1 MRLRIGD
8 AWFAPVT
15 AHPSVADL
23 SGPVDSVREA
33 ERLADTHLARRDEV
47 ERVARLVRWLDDL
60 VRIPGT
66 KFGIGLDAV
75 AGFLAPGVGDAVTGA
90 ASLAVLGTAI
100 RRGVPTPVLV
110 RMLANIA
117 VDVLGGLLPGIGDFF
132 DLLWRSNSRNLALLE
147 RHQDELEP
155 RARPTDWL
163 IMGAAVSLVGI
174 GIAAPFF
181 VIGWVLSLLS

>member
-1 MRLRIGD
+1 M
-8 AWFAPVT
+8 
-15 AHPSVADL
+15 
-23 SGPVDSVREA
+23 
-33 ERLADTHLARRDEV
+33 
-47 ERVARLVRWLDDL
+47 
-60 VRIPGT
+60 
-66 KFGIGLDAV
+66 
-75 AGFLAPGVGDAVTGA
+75 
-90 ASLAVLGTAI
+90 
-100 RRGVPTPVLV
+100 
-110 RMLANIA
+110 
-117 VDVLGGLLPGIGDFF
+117 PGIGDFS